1 MRKVEVYVNDQLAGY
16 LSETTDRKYLFEYFS
31 DYSGHPVS
39 LTMPLTKR
47 SYQFD
52 FFPAFFDGLLP
63 EGPQLEGLLRQRKID
78 RNDYLGQLIAVG
90 SDMVGSVTIKEVK
103 P

>member
-1 MRKVEVYVNDQLAGY
+1 MRKVEVYVNDQLAAY
-16 LSETTDRKYLFEYFS
+16 LSETTDKKYLFEYFN

-39 LTMPLTKR
+39 LTLPVTKR

-63 EGPQLEGLLRQRKID
+63 EGQQLEGLLRHRKID
-78 RNDYLGQLIAVG
+78 SSDHLSQLIAVG
-90 SDMVGSVTIKEVK
+90 NDMVGSVTIKEIK